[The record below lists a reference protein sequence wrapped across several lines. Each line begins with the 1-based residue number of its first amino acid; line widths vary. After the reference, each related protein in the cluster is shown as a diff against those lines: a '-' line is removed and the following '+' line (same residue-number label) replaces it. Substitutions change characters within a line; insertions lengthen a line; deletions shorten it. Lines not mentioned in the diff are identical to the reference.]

1 MLTAGIISEYNPFHL
16 GHEYLIRQLRAN
28 GATHIVAVMS
38 GNFVQRG
45 EAAILSKYARARQ
58 ALLSG
63 VDLVI
68 ELPLPWAAA
77 GAERFAM
84 GGVSLLDAI
93 GADLIGF
100 GSECGSI
107 EQLQKASQALFSP
120 LLRETMLQTLKKGK
134 TFAAARQ
141 SAVERLY
148 GKTTADLLRSPN
160 NILGIE
166 YLKAIKTIGSNI
178 KPVTIKRCGSA
189 HDAEDKTSPYASS
202 KQIRTMLLQGQDCSF
217 MMPEKA
223 FSVVQ
228 EEIKAGK
235 APANLF
241 LAERAVLARLRSM
254 TRDDF
259 SALPDISEGLENR
272 IYNAVKQAASLEE
285 LYFLAKTKRYPLARI
300 RRVVLS
306 AFLGLKNQ
314 YIAGLPPY
322 LRILGIGPHGAEIL
336 QKAKTAAK
344 LPIISRVSDFSS
356 LDKRGRSIADLESR
370 AADLYALCMPKIAP
384 CGLDRS
390 EKIITL

>member
-16 GHEYLIRQLRAN
+16 GHEYLIRRLRAN

-58 ALLSG
+58 ALMSG

-77 GAERFAM
+77 GAERFAL
-84 GGVSLLDAI
+84 GGVSLLDALA
-93 GADLIGF
+93 ADLIGF

-107 EQLQKASQALFSP
+107 DQLQTASQALFSP
-120 LLRETMLQTLKKGK
+120 LLREAMLQTLKEGK

-141 SAVERLY
+141 SAVEQLY
-148 GKTTADLLRSPN
+148 GKATADLLRSPN

-166 YLKAIKTIGSNI
+166 YLKAIQTIGSKI
-178 KPVTIKRCGSA
+178 KPFTVKRCGSA
-189 HDAEDKTSPYASS
+189 HDAEDETSPYASS
-202 KQIRTMLLQGQDCSF
+202 KQIRSMLRKEQDCSF
-217 MMPEKA
+217 MMPQKA

-228 EEIKAGK
+228 DEIQAGK
-235 APANLF
+235 APASLF

-259 SALPDISEGLENR
+259 SMLPDISEGLENR
-272 IYNAVKQAASLEE
+272 IYNAVRQATDLDT
-285 LYFLAKTKRYPLARI
+285 LYTLAKTKRYPLARI

-306 AFLGLKNQ
+306 AFLGLNNQ
-314 YIAGLPPY
+314 YIVGLPPY
-322 LRILGIGPHGAEIL
+322 IRILGIGPHGADIL
-336 QKAKTAAK
+336 QKTRAAAK
-344 LPIISRVSDFSS
+344 LPIISRASDFSALS
-356 LDKRGRSIADLESR
+356 KRSRDIADLESH
-370 AADLYALCMPKIAP
+370 ATDLYALCMPKTAP